1 MKFWGKSGLLIIVL
15 GLVLAA
21 GAWAALERAE
31 MIDGTHW
38 SKWSQQDKLVYIR
51 GLTNWADFITE
62 AVAQRGNTSEFCM
75 SKVLVDELKT
85 QTLGQ
90 IVANVDAY
98 YRDNPGKMSNS
109 VIEAILR
116 GSTNVCK
123 TGPGV
128 KEGKK

>member
-38 SKWSQQDKLVYIR
+38 SKWSQRDKLVYIR

-62 AVAQRGNTSEFCM
+62 AATQRGKTSEYCM

-85 QTLGQ
+85 QTMGQ

>member
-1 MKFWGKSGLLIIVL
+1 
-15 GLVLAA
+15 
-21 GAWAALERAE
+21 
-31 MIDGTHW
+31 
-38 SKWSQQDKLVYIR
+38 
-51 GLTNWADFITE
+51 
-62 AVAQRGNTSEFCM
+62 M